1 MKARKRGAAG
11 ADIAVQRLDDN
22 RYVLTVD
29 GIVRY
34 VGTRKER
41 ERRVAILTAKNDRA
55 TQDKA
60 LARLGRSMR

>member
-34 VGTRKER
+34 VGWAT
-41 ERRVAILTAKNDRA
+41 RRVEPAEGSHLWTKP
-55 TQDKA
+55 
-60 LARLGRSMR
+60 ARG

>member
-34 VGTRKER
+34 VGTRKN
-41 ERRVAILTAKNDRA
+41 ASGAS
-55 TQDKA
+55 QF
-60 LARLGRSMR
+60 

>member
-1 MKARKRGAAG
+1 MKTRKRGAAG
-11 ADIAVQRLDDN
+11 SDNAVQRLDDN
-22 RYVLTVD
+22 RYVLTVH

-41 ERRVAILTAKNDRA
+41 ERRVAILTAKNA

>member
-11 ADIAVQRLDDN
+11 SDIAVQRLDDN

-34 VGTRKER
+34 VGTREEC
-41 ERRVAILTAKNDRA
+41 ERRVAILTPKNDRA
-55 TQDKA
+55 T
-60 LARLGRSMR
+60 

>member
-34 VGTRKER
+34 VGTRKEC
-41 ERRVAILTAKNDRA
+41 ERRSPILTAKNDRA
-55 TQDKA
+55 TQDRA

>member
-11 ADIAVQRLDDN
+11 SDIAVQRLDDN

-34 VGTRKER
+34 VGTRKEC
-41 ERRVAILTAKNDRA
+41 ERRVVILTAKNGRA
-55 TQDKA
+55 TQDNA